1 MKNEKLT
8 RKEIIDNRLK
18 KADWNVSDPTQVIE
32 EFDIIL
38 TEMTESSNPYA
49 GHQYS
54 DYVFLGKDGKPLA
67 VVEAKK
73 TSVDAARGRE
83 QAKQYCYNIQS
94 TLGVDLPFCFYTNGH
109 DIYFWDLENYPPQKV
124 YGFPTREDLERYSYI
139 RKTRKQLAGELINT
153 KIAGR
158 NYQIGAIRAV
168 MEAIEKRKR
177 KFLLVM
183 ATGTGKTRTCIALV
197 DALMRAGWAEKVLF
211 LVDRIALRNQTLDAF
226 KEHLPNE
233 PRWPKQNENEFA
245 TDRRIYVTLYQTMLN
260 IIRNDEKPLSPH
272 FFDLIVVD
280 ESHRS
285 IYNTYQEILDY
296 FHTVTLG
303 LTATPTDVIDHNTF
317 QLFDC
322 EDGIPTYAYS
332 YDEAVSHIPPFL
344 SDFQVMK
351 IKTKFQKEGINKRT
365 ISLEDQQKLIWEGKE
380 IDEINYEGTEL
391 EKRVINRGTNALI
404 VREFMEECI
413 KDPNGV
419 LPGKTIFFCISQAHA
434 RRVEEIFDA
443 LYPEFKGELAKVII
457 SDDPRVY
464 GKGGLLDQF
473 VHNDMPRIA
482 ISVDMLDTGIDVRE
496 LVNLVFAKPVYSYTK
511 FWQMIGRGTRLLE
524 PEKMKPWCTQ
534 KDNFLILDC
543 WDNFEYFKLNPKGKE
558 LKVQIPLPVRL
569 FGVRLE
575 KIVEAQSQSELDLV
589 NKEILKI
596 RKQIETLPKNSI
608 VIMEAKHELQRLED
622 KNFWSNITADKME
635 FLKAYVKPL
644 FRTVSDIDFKAM
656 RFEKDI
662 VEVSL
667 AWLQKDTSP
676 YAKPGSIDDVILT
689 KFETLKESIIEE
701 IGELPLSIN
710 IVAKEE
716 DLIRRAQTNHYWAT
730 INEEKFEE
738 LIDKLAPLMK
748 YREAVI
754 PLSPPKFNLKDI
766 VVEKEF
772 IEFGPQHEALS
783 VAKYRELVEK
793 KINELVLSSSI
804 LQKLKQGQ
812 EITPEEAEQLA
823 EELHNE
829 HPHITIELLRKVYNH
844 RKAALVQFIKH
855 ILGIEILETFAETVT
870 KAFDDFI
877 SHHSYL
883 SSRQLQFLDLLK
895 NFVLEKGE
903 VNKRNL
909 IESPFTM
916 LHPEGIRGIFNPKEI
931 DEILKLT
938 EKVLAA

>member
-32 EFDIIL
+32 EFDILL

-54 DYVFLGKDGKPLA
+54 DYVLLGKDGKPLA

-296 FHTVTLG
+296 FHMVTLG

-332 YDEAVSHIPPFL
+332 YDEAVSHTPPFL
-344 SDFQVMK
+344 SNFQVMK

-404 VREFMEECI
+404 VREFMEESI

-534 KDNFLILDC
+534 KENFLILDC

-575 KIVEAQSQSELDLV
+575 KIVEAQSQSEQNLV
-589 NKEILKI
+589 NNEILKI
-596 RKQIETLPKNSI
+596 RKQVETLPKNSI

-622 KNFWSNITADKME
+622 ENFWTNITADKME
-635 FLKAYVKPL
+635 FLKTYVKPL

-667 AWLQKDTSP
+667 AWLQKETTP
-676 YAKPGSIDDVILT
+676 YAKPGSIDDVLVS

-716 DLIRRAQTNHYWAT
+716 ELIRRAQTNHYWAT
-730 INEEKFEE
+730 INEDKFDE

-754 PLSPPKFNLKDI
+754 PLSPPKFNLKDV

-772 IEFGPQHEALS
+772 IEFGPQYEALS

-804 LQKLKQGQ
+804 LQKLKLGQ

-916 LHPEGIRGIFNPKEI
+916 LHPEGIRGVFNPKEI